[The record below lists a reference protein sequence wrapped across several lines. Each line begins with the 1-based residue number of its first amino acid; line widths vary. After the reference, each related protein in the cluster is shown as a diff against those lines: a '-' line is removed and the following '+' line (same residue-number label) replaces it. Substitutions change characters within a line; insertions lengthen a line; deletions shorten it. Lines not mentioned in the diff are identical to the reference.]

1 MQAGDNQ
8 PQFSRPKDLIRQS
21 HFPSIDGLR
30 AISILMVL
38 FRHITF
44 DSGIDKYFN
53 GGIGVEIF
61 FVISGFL
68 ITTLLLK
75 EKEKYGIISLRKFYI
90 RRILRIVPV
99 AFLFIMVLLVLNMI
113 FTLGIT
119 RNSFIM
125 SLLYIKNM
133 PIRSGQMDWYS
144 GHFWSL
150 SVEEQFYIF
159 FPACLMLS
167 VNKTKIW
174 IAILVVAIPLISY
187 FAFLNL
193 PFFAIH
199 VVHVVTFIF
208 INMLGQGTAAIL
220 TGCLLSILLFNGYF
234 KKLPSGKW
242 LTLILFIAA
251 LAIHSIPYSTFWS
264 YVCIILFDFLIG
276 FVIILNLNPDN
287 YFARFLNTPFMI
299 KLGILSYSLYIWQQI
314 FTYHQPWA
322 HLFKYADSLLINLPL
337 LFIVAYLSYHFY
349 EKKFLKL
356 KDRFSKS

>member
-1 MQAGDNQ
+1 MQAAGSIQ
-8 PQFSRPKDLIRQS
+8 QFNNPRDLLQQS

-30 AISILMVL
+30 AISIIMVL
-38 FRHITF
+38 IRHVTV
-44 DSGIDKYFN
+44 DTNLDKYFN

-75 EKEKYGIISLRKFYI
+75 EKEKYGTISLKKFYI

-99 AFLFIMVLLVLNMI
+99 AFLFVMVLIALNYM
-113 FTLGIT
+113 FALGIS

-133 PIRSGQMDWYS
+133 PIKSGQMDWYS

-159 FPACLMLS
+159 FPACIMLS
-167 VNKTKIW
+167 INKTKIW
-174 IAILVVAIPLISY
+174 ITILVAAIPLISY
-187 FAFLNL
+187 VAFLNL
-193 PFFAIH
+193 PFFANR
-199 VVHVVTFIF
+199 VVHTVTFIF

-220 TGCLLSILLFNGYF
+220 TGCLLSILLFKGYF

-242 LTLILFIAA
+242 TTLILFIAA

-264 YVCIILFDFLIG
+264 YVCVMIFDFLIG

-287 YFARFLNTPFMI
+287 YFARFLNTPIMV

-314 FTYHQPWA
+314 FTHNQPWA
-322 HLFKYADSLLINLPL
+322 HLFKYADSPLINLPA
-337 LFIVAYLSYHFY
+337 LFIVAYVSYYFY
-349 EKKFLKL
+349 EKKFLRL
-356 KDRFSKS
+356 KDRFVRA